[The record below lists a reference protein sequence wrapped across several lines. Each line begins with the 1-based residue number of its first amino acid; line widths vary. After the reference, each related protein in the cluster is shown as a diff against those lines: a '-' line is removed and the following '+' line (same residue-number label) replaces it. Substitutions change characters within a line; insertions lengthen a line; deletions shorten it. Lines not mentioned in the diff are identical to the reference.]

1 MEAVAVS
8 SVLTHA
14 AANGIGSV
22 YNWFTSTPAI
32 PLPPAP
38 PMITPAEAQR
48 IYGAPPLQNPEEL
61 RAWLGQTLQGYPAD
75 EAQKWAQDLIRT
87 LPAADQPHYSDLIV
101 QQVHH
106 ICTDKNCISPNSGGP
121 WTPEFQKMFDRADLS
136 MQDELNKVWVAGHQG
151 PHPQEYHKRV
161 FDRLDS
167 KTEGMAGAA
176 YSDAF
181 KDELR
186 AIKNEIGTPGTEL
199 NRLVTKK

>member
-1 MEAVAVS
+1 
-8 SVLTHA
+8 
-14 AANGIGSV
+14 
-22 YNWFTSTPAI
+22 
-32 PLPPAP
+32 
-38 PMITPAEAQR
+38 MITPAEAQR